1 MNYKLPELL
10 LDIEDGVID
19 LGWGHPS
26 SSLYPSGDVRE
37 ATEVVL
43 PNQSA
48 TAFHYG
54 AAQGFGPFL
63 GSLSR
68 FLSEIETKL
77 ILRFYFSLVILC
89 TLYPI

>member
-26 SSLYPSGDVRE
+26 SSLYPSGDVKE
-37 ATEVVL
+37 AAEVVL
-43 PNQSA
+43 PSQSA

-63 GSLSR
+63 
-68 FLSEIETKL
+68 
-77 ILRFYFSLVILC
+77 
-89 TLYPI
+89 

>member
-26 SSLYPSGDVRE
+26 SSLYPSGDVRA

-43 PNQSA
+43 PNQNA
-48 TAFHYG
+48 TAFH
-54 AAQGFGPFL
+54 
-63 GSLSR
+63 
-68 FLSEIETKL
+68 
-77 ILRFYFSLVILC
+77 
-89 TLYPI
+89 